1 MQSRRPRVL
10 IVDDEL
16 ALVELAEPTLSAE
29 GYEVRSTT
37 QATMA
42 IEIAVAFKPDL
53 AMLGLIMPVDGIQL
67 GKQILD
73 LLPKTKVMLWAEID
87 GSEDLRE
94 LRRNSYDFALLPT
107 PFEERELVRKVGSLI
122 HEHPAAV
129 NVQTLSDSV
138 GTPYSRNL
146 ATAESF
152 DKPYSVTEREKWE
165 WAIAEEKRAA
175 LRKHEEEQKPETE
188 KSAWVGVI
196 VIILIAALWI
206 WMTSRQ
212 PGAGDCPDS
221 LSPTGCVTP

>member
-1 MQSRRPRVL
+1 MPRFSFTLKKCPFASITVKTFTFSATLCSNLL
-10 IVDDEL
+10 IL
-16 ALVELAEPTLSAE
+16 PISK
-29 GYEVRSTT
+29 Y
-37 QATMA
+37 
-42 IEIAVAFKPDL
+42 K
-53 AMLGLIMPVDGIQL
+53 QL
-67 GKQILD
+67 TAD
-73 LLPKTKVMLWAEID
+73 
-87 GSEDLRE
+87 
-94 LRRNSYDFALLPT
+94 
-107 PFEERELVRKVGSLI
+107 
-122 HEHPAAV
+122 
-129 NVQTLSDSV
+129 VQTLSDSV

-175 LRKHEEEQKPETE
+175 LRKHEEEQKAETE